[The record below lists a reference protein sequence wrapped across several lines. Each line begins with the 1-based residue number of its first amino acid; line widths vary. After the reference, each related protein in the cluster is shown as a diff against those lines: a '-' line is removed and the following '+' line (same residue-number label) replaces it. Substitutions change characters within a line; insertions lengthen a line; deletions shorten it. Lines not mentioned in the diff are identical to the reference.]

1 MRRNR
6 KSSDGGTTAIAIAL
20 IAIIA
25 MPIFGIY
32 LLTRKNETD
41 KIWGIILTV
50 VGIILWIALG
60 IGAG

>member
-6 KSSDGGTTAIAIAL
+6 KSSDGGNTAIAIAL

-32 LLTRKNETD
+32 LLTWKNETD

-50 VGIILWIALG
+50 VGIIL
-60 IGAG
+60 